1 MTAGRLNLVIEQG
14 ATFALALTVDDS
26 GTPRDLTGNTMRMSI
41 RETIDDTD
49 PLLSLTTENG
59 RITILDQGDYPGA
72 FTISL
77 AATDTDDLDFTSGV
91 YDLEVVDGVNVE
103 RLLQGKVKLSPEVTR
118 V

>member
-14 ATFALALTVDDS
+14 ATFALALTVDDA
-26 GTPRDLTGNTMRMSI
+26 GTARDLTGNTMRMAV

-49 PLLSLTTENG
+49 PIILLTTENG
-59 RITILDQGDYPGA
+59 RISILNQVTYPGA
-72 FTISL
+72 FTVEL

-118 V
+118 A